1 MNEKTIQ
8 HQEFFEKM
16 QKKIIE
22 ESTEETNASI
32 AETFAKQWYT
42 TKGMIDLIGKWYGKY
57 IAKDI
62 SVFVRYCRGWEGGID
77 GIKILHTLIHNGFG
91 EQVARHMN
99 CLDHIM
105 VPSEQRKEL
114 FESLI
119 ESEQGNFLLKHIQL
133 YQSEHQ
139 SIVDMLLET
148 ESEYW
153 DFEQDGSYEVHY
165 DAGQSPLII
174 EYWDKFIW
182 IDQAKTL
189 QYLIENTQFEAL
201 EIYLNLKWVNRIKC
215 INKIFRKWWFVLIE
229 WWYRDSIEKILTE
242 DERKKIW
249 YAILKDNKNNQ
260 ETHQRMFK
268 YRHKFCLTL
277 EEIEQLSG

>member
-22 ESTEETNASI
+22 ESTAETNASI

-42 TKGMIDLIGKWYGKY
+42 TEGMIDLIGKWYGKY
-57 IAKDI
+57 IAEDLHI
-62 SVFVRYCRGWEGGID
+62 FVNYCRWWDGGID
-77 GIKILHTLIHNGFG
+77 AIKILHTLIYNGFG
-91 EQVARHMN
+91 KQVARHMN

-105 VPSEQRKEL
+105 VPSEQRKKL

-119 ESEQGNFLLKHIQL
+119 ESEQGNFLLKYVNI

-139 SIVDMLLET
+139 SVVDMLLTT
-148 ESEYW
+148 ESEW
-153 DFEQDGSYEVHY
+153 WGIEQNGEYENHY
-165 DAGQSPLII
+165 DAGQTPLII
-174 EYWDKFIW
+174 EYFDKLTW
-182 IDQAKTL
+182 MDQVKTL
-189 QYLIENTQFEAL
+189 QHLIEKNQFEAL
-201 EIYLNLKWVNRIKC
+201 EIYLNLEWVDRIQC
-215 INKIFRKWWFVLIE
+215 IKNIFRILKESEYWNTV
-229 WWYRDSIEKILTE
+229 EKILTE

-249 YAILKDNKNNQ
+249 YMIFENNKNDQ
-260 ETHQRMFK
+260 EMAAYMFTH
-268 YRHKFCLTL
+268 RHKFCLTL